1 MNATEFMFTELS
13 GLESFFR
20 ESICV
25 GFFFLLAKTTRKM
38 QVGKRS
44 NNISH
49 NLIIGV

>member
-25 GFFFLLAKTTRKM
+25 GFFPF
-38 QVGKRS
+38 GKDDKK
-44 NNISH
+44 NA
-49 NLIIGV
+49 GGEAQQ